1 MRSHWVLPVAVV
13 ILLSIAVL
21 PASACIPGAPKVEFE
36 AQALSCGTAFLEPYN
51 ISLTTEEELFPQ
63 SISFKDRLYVVWQKE
78 DFEETDTVKFH
89 VTLKSF
95 DGTAWTDPLYISSP
109 DMTTPIRSE
118 LNLNPRLGTSE
129 DALYIV
135 WTSNEP
141 YWTSGTDDDVVFRF
155 TEDGVSWSEPIEVT
169 GHYNNG
175 LDKLARV
182 VPLKDKVWFIWET
195 NDPLDSDGADMDIVM
210 RSWDGHDLG
219 QVVEVT
225 PPGDAYNDHYV
236 DVAADDENM
245 YFIWMKKN
253 YTSGKA
259 NIHDIWARVHD
270 GSSFVTPPIK
280 ISSDA
285 IEDNAHPSVVEADG
299 RGFFL
304 WETYDTGKTGD
315 ETSAVIRQW
324 TVDNGMGRPTT
335 VSSLTSNGKDTRPTG
350 LWWKDQLFVAWTS
363 TDQGKTF
370 GADADLL
377 FRVGKLDGDG
387 YIRFDDFIEVSDS
400 MDDFSDR
407 FPSLVVYDDVVN
419 VVWAIDSN
427 YTYLLSEENITKG
440 TIFRSPDVVIQSIDI
455 PFEKSL
461 GLVYTLGTAFPIA
474 TIPTTGKV
482 SVTDLQNE
490 PLVGLRVGLLV
501 RNTDEPPETARLWL
515 LGEQG
520 DGTYS
525 LDDLVFDK
533 DGTYDIRIMVNNVD
547 AGSFLV
553 DTIPPPPSFMDRFPV
568 TTVFFVVLGVMSGFL
583 LFRMMGREDEVD
595 ELRPVPLGRP
605 SPEETV

>member
-1 MRSHWVLPVAVV
+1 MRFQWVLPVV
-13 ILLSIAVL
+13 ILGMLAIAAL

-51 ISLTTEEELFPQ
+51 LSLTTEDELFPQ
-63 SISFKDRLYVVWQKE
+63 TIAFKDKLYVIWQKE
-78 DFEETDTVKFH
+78 DFLESDSVKYH
-89 VTLKSF
+89 VTMKSF
-95 DGTAWTDPLYISSP
+95 DGSGWSDPLYISSP

-118 LNLNPRLGTSE
+118 LNLNPRLGASE
-129 DALYIV
+129 DTLFIV

-141 YWTSGTDDDVVFRF
+141 NWTSGRDDDVVFRF
-155 TEDGVSWSEPIEVT
+155 TEDGDTWSEPIEVT

-182 VPLKDKVWFIWET
+182 VPFKDKVWFVWET

-210 RSWDGHDLG
+210 RSWDGRELG
-219 QVVEVT
+219 HVIEVT

-236 DVAADDENM
+236 DAVADDENM

-253 YTSGKA
+253 YTSGA
-259 NIHDIWARVHD
+259 NIHDIWARVFD
-270 GSSFVTPPIK
+270 GSDFATPPMK

-285 IEDNAHPSVVEADG
+285 IGDNAHPSVVEADG

-315 ETSAVIRQW
+315 QTSVILRKW
-324 TVDNGMGRPTT
+324 TVEEGMGRPTV

-350 LWWKDQLFVAWTS
+350 LWWKEQLYVAWTS

-377 FRVGKLDGDG
+377 FRVGKEDEDG
-387 YIRFDDFIEVSDS
+387 YVRFDDFIEVSDS
-400 MDDFSDR
+400 MDDFADR

-427 YTYLLSEENITKG
+427 YTHLLLPEDLVNI

-474 TIPTTGKV
+474 SIPTTGKV
-482 SVTDLQNE
+482 SVTDLLNE
-490 PLVGLRVGLLV
+490 PLEGLRVGLLV
-501 RNTDEPPETARLWL
+501 REIDEPSETARLWL
-515 LGEQG
+515 LRERGNG
-520 DGTYS
+520 VYS
-525 LDDLVFDK
+525 LDELVFDK
-533 DGTYDIRIMVNNVD
+533 DGTYDIRIIINNVE
-547 AGSFLV
+547 AGSFWV

-568 TTVFFVVLGVMSGFL
+568 TTIFFVVVGVVSGFL

-595 ELRPVPLGRP
+595 ELRPVPLVRP
-605 SPEETV
+605 SPEETI

>member
-1 MRSHWVLPVAVV
+1 MRFQWVLPVV
-13 ILLSIAVL
+13 ILGMLAIAAL
-21 PASACIPGAPKVEFE
+21 PASACIPGAPKVAFE

-51 ISLTTEEELFPQ
+51 LSLTTEDELFPQ
-63 SISFKDRLYVVWQKE
+63 TIAFKDKLYVIWQKE
-78 DFEETDTVKFH
+78 DFLETDSVKYH
-89 VTLKSF
+89 VTMKSF
-95 DGTAWTDPLYISSP
+95 DGSGWTDPLYISSP

-118 LNLNPRLGTSE
+118 LNLNPRMGASE
-129 DALYIV
+129 DNLYIV

-141 YWTSGTDDDVVFRF
+141 NWTSGMDDDVVFRF
-155 TEDGVSWSEPIEVT
+155 TEDGDSWSEPIEVT

-182 VPLKDKVWFIWET
+182 VPFKDKVWFVWET

-210 RSWDGHDLG
+210 RSWDGRELG
-219 QVVEVT
+219 HVVEVT

-253 YTSGKA
+253 YTSGA
-259 NIHDIWARVHD
+259 NIHDIWARVFN
-270 GSSFVTPPIK
+270 GSDFATPPMK

-285 IEDNAHPSVVEADG
+285 IDDNAHPSVVEADG

-304 WETYDTGKTGD
+304 WESYDTGKTGD
-315 ETSAVIRQW
+315 ETSVVLRKW
-324 TVDNGMGRPTT
+324 TLEEGMGRPSI

-350 LWWKDQLFVAWTS
+350 LWWKDQLYVTWTS

-370 GADADLL
+370 GSDPDLL
-377 FRVGKLDGDG
+377 FRVGKPDEDGF
-387 YIRFDDFIEVSDS
+387 IRFDDFIEVSDS

-427 YTYLLSEENITKG
+427 YTYLLSPEDFANG

-474 TIPTTGKV
+474 TIPTTGRV
-482 SVTDLQNE
+482 SVTDLLNE
-490 PLVGLRVGLLV
+490 PLEGLRVGLQV
-501 RNTDEPPETARLWL
+501 RKTDESPETARLWL
-515 LGEQG
+515 LQEQG
-520 DGTYS
+520 NGIYS
-525 LDDLVFDK
+525 LDELVFDK
-533 DGTYDIRIMVNNVD
+533 EGTYDIRIVVNNVE
-547 AGSFLV
+547 AGSFFV

-568 TTVFFVVLGVMSGFL
+568 TTIFFVVLGVASGFL

-605 SPEETV
+605 SPEKTL